1 MDDMLMGY
9 AASGGNLEL
18 GRWLRGEGCPW
29 NKWICYHA
37 VNQGHI
43 EMLRWARENGCP
55 WDAYTRNWA
64 ERELGYTDGLGNL
77 EGKDWEEVE
86 EVD

>member
-29 NKWICYHA
+29 YSLTCSNA
-37 VNQGHI
+37 VDKGRVK
-43 EMLRWARENGCP
+43 MLRWARENGCP
-55 WDAYTRNWA
+55 WSYNTRYEA
-64 ERELGYTDGLGNL
+64 AELGYTDDLGNL
-77 EGKDWEEVE
+77 V
-86 EVD
+86 